1 MKKTKAYKTWKVAFF
16 AVFLALI
23 AVPYIKYELAGIVT
37 TEIRVLFISVITL
50 LAYGLI
56 ISLLR
61 LKEMKN
67 KENRKIENFVPIPE
81 SGMEA

>member
-23 AVPYIKYELAGIVT
+23 AVPYINYELAGIVT
-37 TEIRVLFISVITL
+37 TEVRFLFIAVITL

-56 ISLLR
+56 ISLLH

-67 KENRKIENFVPIPE
+67 KENRKIENFVPVSE
-81 SGMEA
+81 RGMEA